1 MLKGF
6 LILILWIIIGFS
18 TDYLIAKFNYVQN
31 TSMRIEMT
39 FVTLGVYASFLHC
52 VFIKIRQKSSSY
64 GLFVLP
70 SLVVFLVSWQLIT
83 FYHTKFTC
91 TISEPKSLESA
102 LSFLDTIEYDPQF
115 LSTKPYKLDWC
126 ELGFEYES
134 PEHFR
139 LIIISTDGTARL
151 NE

>member
-1 MLKGF
+1 M
-6 LILILWIIIGFS
+6 
-18 TDYLIAKFNYVQN
+18 
-31 TSMRIEMT
+31 
-39 FVTLGVYASFLHC
+39 
-52 VFIKIRQKSSSY
+52 
-64 GLFVLP
+64 
-70 SLVVFLVSWQLIT
+70 
-83 FYHTKFTC
+83 
-91 TISEPKSLESA
+91 ESA